1 MKTSKEELLQAASE
15 TGFRPE
21 ILEKVWRLMSILDG
35 INTHPFLKNRLV
47 LKGGT
52 ALNLFFFELPRLSVD
67 IDLNYVG
74 KMERQEMLLERP
86 EVERALETV
95 FQREELRTRR
105 IPEKHAGGKWQ
116 LRYESVLGGNGT
128 LEIDLNFMFRIPFF
142 EIVKKTSHMIGFRQ
156 TKEIALL
163 DIHELGAGKLA
174 ALFGRNASRDLFDTH
189 QLLTK
194 CSINPE
200 QFRTVCVVYGAMG
213 TKDWRKVSVNDI
225 QLDKKDLKNQLIPVL
240 KKNVVNATGW
250 EDWVNRLLKECTN
263 ALGMLFP
270 LRENEMS
277 FLTELFERGT
287 ISASLLT
294 QDPKMAEKIG
304 FHPLLHWK
312 ALLFAQNGQG
322 KAINQKR
329 SSLRPTQSSS

>member
-1 MKTSKEELLQAASE
+1 MKISKEELMQGVSE

-74 KMERQEMLLERP
+74 KTARQEMLLERP
-86 EVERALETV
+86 ETERALESV
-95 FQREELRTRR
+95 FKREELHTRR

-128 LEIDLNFMFRIPFF
+128 LEVDLNFMFRIPFF
-142 EIVKKTSHMIGFRQ
+142 EIVKKTSHMIGSRQ

-174 ALFGRNASRDLFDTH
+174 ALFGRNASRDLFDAH

-194 CSINPE
+194 CSLNPE
-200 QFRTVCVVYGAMG
+200 QFRTVCIVYGAMG
-213 TKDWRKVSVNDI
+213 TKDWRQVSIKDI
-225 QLDKKDLKNQLIPVL
+225 RLDKKDLQNQLIPVL
-240 KKNVVNATGW
+240 KKNVLSTTNWA
-250 EDWVNRLLKECTN
+250 DWTSQLLEECTR

-270 LRENEMS
+270 LHENEIT
-277 FLTELFERGT
+277 FLGNLFEHG
-287 ISASLLT
+287 ILDASLLA
-294 QDPKMAEKIG
+294 QDTTMVEKIAS
-304 FHPLLHWK
+304 HPLLQWK
-312 ALLFAQNGQG
+312 AQLVSQNI
-322 KAINQKR
+322 KDNADK
-329 SSLRPTQSSS
+329 L

>member
-1 MKTSKEELLQAASE
+1 MKISKEELMQEASE

-35 INTHPFLKNRLV
+35 INTHPFLKDRLV

-74 KMERQEMLLERP
+74 KTQRQEMILERP
-86 EVERALETV
+86 EVERALEAV
-95 FQREELRTRR
+95 FQREQLYTRR

-116 LRYESVLGGNGT
+116 LRYESALGSNGT
-128 LEIDLNFMFRIPFF
+128 LEVDLNFMFRLPFF
-142 EIVKKTSHMIGFRQ
+142 EILKKTSHVIGSHQ

-174 ALFGRNASRDLFDTH
+174 ALFGRNASRDLFDAH

-213 TKDWRKVSVNDI
+213 TKDWRKVSVDDI

-240 KKNVVNATGW
+240 KKNVFNATSW
-250 EDWVNRLLKECTN
+250 EDWANRLLEESAN

-270 LRENEMS
+270 LRENEQS

-287 ISASLLT
+287 INAPLLT

-304 FHPLLHWK
+304 SHPLLQWK
-312 ALLFAQNGQG
+312 ALLISQNGQS
-322 KAINQKR
+322 KVQKF
-329 SSLRPTQSSS
+329 P